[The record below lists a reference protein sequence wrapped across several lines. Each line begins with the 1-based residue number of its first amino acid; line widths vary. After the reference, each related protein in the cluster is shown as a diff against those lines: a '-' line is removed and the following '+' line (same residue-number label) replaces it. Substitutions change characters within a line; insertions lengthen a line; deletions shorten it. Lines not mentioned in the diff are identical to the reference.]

1 MQGSKTANFVKS
13 AKRSKAFD
21 DGYGSRGTKKSNF
34 HKQERAKANKQ
45 REDQDY
51 R

>member
-21 DGYGSRGTKKSNF
+21 DGYGSRNTKKNNF

-45 REDQDY
+45 RPEYEPQ
-51 R
+51 

>member
-13 AKRSKAFD
+13 VKRSKAFD
-21 DGYGSRGTKKSNF
+21 DGYGSRGTKKNNH

-45 REDQDY
+45 RAEYDLQ
-51 R
+51 